1 MKLRAQSST
10 ATDSGFTILESLI
23 AVVIIGLAAAAST
36 SMLMV
41 GLRALRETAQSNS
54 VQAAI
59 EANKDQIDQLAR
71 SFTCCSGICTTAPP
85 GSGTFGG
92 ANQPCL
98 TDNPNDDRY
107 YFPRLDN
114 PSTTTNITGTTTPS
128 EPIAVDQLCLAA
140 NNTAFMTPLK
150 NAIDGLAQPTPAT
163 RVAAFILDYKMLRVN
178 FTDPSGVVVRSLYVK
193 PRMANFCS

>member
-1 MKLRAQSST
+1 M
-10 ATDSGFTILESLI
+10 ESLI

-41 GLRALRETAQSNS
+41 GLRGLRESAQSNS

-59 EANKDQIDQLAR
+59 EANKAQIDQLAR
-71 SFTCCSGICTTAPP
+71 SFTCCSGICTTSPP
-85 GSGTFGG
+85 ASGTFGG
-92 ANQPCL
+92 ANQPCF

-107 YFPRLDN
+107 YFPVRDN

-128 EPIAVDQLCLAA
+128 EPIAVDQRCLNA
-140 NNTAFMTPLK
+140 NNIAFMTPLK
-150 NAIDGLAQPTPAT
+150 TAIDNPGLVPQPSPAT
-163 RVAAFILDYKMLRVN
+163 REPAVILDYKMLRVD
-178 FTDPSGVVVRSLYVK
+178 FTSAGVVVRSLYVK